1 MAVFVLIL
9 ILTSILIFIIDRALA
24 QVSPGQL
31 SGVIERRG
39 GRGQQHYQQVGF
51 VCLIVLLIFFMSPIP
66 LLSHKHKYP

>member
-9 ILTSILIFIIDRALA
+9 ILTSILILIIDRALA

-51 VCLIVLLIFFMSPIP
+51 VCLMVSLFFFHVPNPTIIT
-66 LLSHKHKYP
+66 KT